1 MDKDFTKLNNSKL
14 LEVYKI
20 VSDYIK
26 ELDEQIEKVDKDD

>member
-1 MDKDFTKLNNSKL
+1 MNDISKLNNSEL

-26 ELDEQIEKVDKDD
+26 ELDDKIEKVNNDD